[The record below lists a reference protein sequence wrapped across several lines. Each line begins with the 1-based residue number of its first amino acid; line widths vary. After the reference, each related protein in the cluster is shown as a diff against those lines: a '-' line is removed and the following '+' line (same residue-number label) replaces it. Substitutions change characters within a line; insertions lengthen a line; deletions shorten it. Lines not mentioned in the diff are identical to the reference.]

1 MPCPGGLP
9 RPGVDMSSHVFF
21 ARRRYAVFL
30 RRARPGVI
38 TPFDGVDAE
47 QKIWPDLRCE
57 SKARQG
63 GEEPGA
69 LRLQSKF
76 LPACHGVHT
85 GNAEEKLPGITCFS
99 RKAMANRMMDLP
111 SMLLPHGRE
120 ILPEHP
126 DIVLRLSVLPEKK
139 TLLRAI
145 SQYAMPVPV
154 RTLGRREKRA
164 APGYA
169 HVPRPYR
176 IFSLT
181 ISRKGPL
188 ISPSGAYAAGAGRRV
203 LRCSRS
209 PEQTGSGPHG
219 ASFPHGLP
227 GCDPLF
233 MKA

>member
-1 MPCPGGLP
+1 MSQTNGLRTPG
-9 RPGVDMSSHVFF
+9 RYEFAFF

-38 TPFDGVDAE
+38 TPFDGVDAG

-63 GEEPGA
+63 GGEETGA

-85 GNAEEKLPGITCFS
+85 GNAEEKLSGITCFS

-126 DIVLRLSVLPEKK
+126 DIVPRLSVLPEKK
-139 TLLRAI
+139 TLL
-145 SQYAMPVPV
+145 
-154 RTLGRREKRA
+154 
-164 APGYA
+164 
-169 HVPRPYR
+169 
-176 IFSLT
+176 
-181 ISRKGPL
+181 
-188 ISPSGAYAAGAGRRV
+188 
-203 LRCSRS
+203 
-209 PEQTGSGPHG
+209 
-219 ASFPHGLP
+219 
-227 GCDPLF
+227 
-233 MKA
+233 